1 MTPAQRMP
9 KSLPQGSYWEPK
21 INAPAFSVL
30 PGEHKVIGDS
40 GVALVTL
47 LGSCVAACIRDPEL
61 GVGGLNHFLLPGDSA
76 DMGQPSARYGVHA
89 MEVLVNDILKRGGSK
104 SRLEAKVFGGGNV
117 IALSSAETVGD
128 RNAKFVI
135 NHLKRE
141 GIKLLASD
149 LGGDRA
155 RRIFF
160 FPDSGRASVLKLA
173 GTETRRL
180 QAAEEK
186 LHAKAQ
192 SAPKAGGVELF

>member
-1 MTPAQRMP
+1 MSNSAAA
-9 KSLPQGSYWEPK
+9 LPSGSYWEPK
-21 INAPAFSVL
+21 FNAPAFSVL
-30 PGEHKVIGDS
+30 PGEHRVIDQPS
-40 GVALVTL
+40 VALVTL
-47 LGSCVAACIRDPEL
+47 LGSCVAACIRDPAI
-61 GVGGLNHFLLPGDSA
+61 GVGGLNHFLLPGEST
-76 DMGQPSARYGVHA
+76 DMSQASSRYGVHA
-89 MEVLVNDILKRGGSK
+89 MEVLVNDILKRGGLK

-117 IALSSAETVGD
+117 ISVSASETVGD

-135 NHLKRE
+135 QHLQRE

-155 RRIFF
+155 RRIFY
-160 FPDSGRASVLKLA
+160 FPDSGRASVLRLA